1 MILIHGGVHL
11 TILYGILSLAGIL
24 FLGWLLSSNR
34 KSIPWKTI
42 SIGLLLQAALILF
55 VMKVKAGEMI
65 LEKAAFA
72 VQKIIDFSS
81 EGIEFVFGGF
91 YDEGTNITF
100 VFAINVLAVIIFI
113 SALISALYYLRI
125 IPFVVRIIGLSIG
138 KLLGTTKVE
147 TFSAVGN
154 SFLGLVETPLLVRPY
169 LKDLTRSELFAIMVG
184 GTASASGAILVGY
197 SLMGIDMKYLLIS
210 VFSVPF
216 VSLITAKLL
225 EPETEISKTNDNVAM
240 EKTKHANVFEAIAEG
255 AVSGV
260 TLALNI
266 GGLLIAFISILA
278 LINGGL
284 GLIGTDLSTIFGYVF
299 YPFAIMI
306 GIPFE
311 DAFRAASIIGTK
323 LSVNEFVAYLDLSK
337 MIDELEPKTVAILS
351 IALCNFA
358 NLSSIGQLI
367 VGLGSLEPTKRS
379 LVSKL
384 GLKAIVG
391 GTLASFITAVLVG
404 MFM

>member
-1 MILIHGGVHL
+1 MS
-11 TILYGILSLAGIL
+11 ILYGILSLAGIL
-24 FLGWLLSSNR
+24 FLGWLLSSSR

-42 SIGLLLQAALILF
+42 GIGLLLQAALILF

-91 YDEGTNITF
+91 YGEGSNITF

-154 SFLGLVETPLLVRPY
+154 SFLGLVEAPLLVRPY
-169 LKDLTRSELFAIMVG
+169 LKDLTRSELFAVMVG

-216 VSLITAKLL
+216 VSLIIAKLL
-225 EPETEISKTNDNVAM
+225 EPETEVSKTNDNVAM

-337 MIDELEPKTVAILS
+337 MIDELDPKTVAILS

-384 GLKAIVG
+384 GLKAIAG

>member
-1 MILIHGGVHL
+1 MS
-11 TILYGILSLAGIL
+11 ILYGILSLAGIL
-24 FLGWLLSSNR
+24 ILGWLLSSSR

-91 YDEGTNITF
+91 YGEGTNITF

-260 TLALNI
+260 SLALNI

-337 MIDELEPKTVAILS
+337 MIDELDPKTVAILS

-367 VGLGSLEPTKRS
+367 VGLGSLEPAKRP

-384 GLKAIVG
+384 GLKAIAG